1 MERSTPGTGR
11 AVEEVAAGA
20 AGEESSTRPI
30 QPVRALR
37 GKEFSPDVSRSTH
50 GGRAGATMG
59 ARQSPTRGESVSA
72 RRVELFVDPVC
83 PFAWMTSRW
92 LLHAA
97 EVREIEPVY
106 SVMSLSVLNEGRELD
121 PGYRA
126 MLDDSWGPARL
137 AIAIREA
144 EGNEAFA
151 RWYTAWGERYHV
163 GGQNEDR
170 RATAV
175 AALADADLPAELIET
190 YEPVAGDEIDTAL
203 RASHEGA
210 TSRVGDEVGTPV
222 ISFGEGTAY
231 FGPVV
236 SPAPRGEDAGKLL
249 DALATLASIDGF
261 YELKRSRSGGVD
273 LS

>member
-1 MERSTPGTGR
+1 M
-11 AVEEVAAGA
+11 
-20 AGEESSTRPI
+20 
-30 QPVRALR
+30 
-37 GKEFSPDVSRSTH
+37 
-50 GGRAGATMG
+50 
-59 ARQSPTRGESVSA
+59 SA
-72 RRVELFVDPVC
+72 RPVQLFVDPVC

-92 LLHAA
+92 LLQAA
-97 EVREIEPVY
+97 EVREIAPTY
-106 SVMSLSVLNEGRELD
+106 SVMSLSVLNEGRDLD
-121 PGYRA
+121 PGYRE

-137 AIAIREA
+137 AIAIDRA

-163 GGQNEDR
+163 GGQNQDR

-175 AALADADLPAELIET
+175 AALADVDLPAELIDA
-190 YEPVAGDEIDTAL
+190 YDPVAGDETDLAL

-210 TSRVGDEVGTPV
+210 ISRVGDDVGTPV

-236 SPAPRGEDAGKLL
+236 SPAPKGEDAGKLL

-273 LS
+273 FS

>member
-1 MERSTPGTGR
+1 M
-11 AVEEVAAGA
+11 
-20 AGEESSTRPI
+20 
-30 QPVRALR
+30 
-37 GKEFSPDVSRSTH
+37 
-50 GGRAGATMG
+50 
-59 ARQSPTRGESVSA
+59 SA

-97 EVREIEPVY
+97 QVREVEPAY
-106 SVMSLSVLNEGRELD
+106 SVMSLSVLNEGRDVD
-121 PGYRA
+121 PGYRE

-137 AIAIREA
+137 AIAIDRA

-170 RATAV
+170 RATAI
-175 AALADADLPAELIET
+175 AALADVDLPASLIQA
-190 YEPVAGDEIDTAL
+190 YDPVAGDETDQSL
-203 RASHEGA
+203 RASHQDA
-210 TSRVGDEVGTPV
+210 ISRVGDDVGTPV

-236 SPAPRGEDAGKLL
+236 SPAPKGEEAGKLL
-249 DALATLASIDGF
+249 DALATLSEIDGF
-261 YELKRSRSGGVD
+261 YELKRSRTGGVD

>member
-1 MERSTPGTGR
+1 MT
-11 AVEEVAAGA
+11 
-20 AGEESSTRPI
+20 
-30 QPVRALR
+30 
-37 GKEFSPDVSRSTH
+37 
-50 GGRAGATMG
+50 
-59 ARQSPTRGESVSA
+59 A

-92 LLHAA
+92 ALHAA

-126 MLDDSWGPARL
+126 MIDDSWGPARL
-137 AIAIREA
+137 AIAIDAA

-175 AALADADLPAELIET
+175 AALADAGLPAELIEA
-190 YEPVAGDEIDTAL
+190 YEPVAGDETD
-203 RASHEGA
+203 RARA
-210 TSRVGDEVGTPV
+210 PRTR
-222 ISFGEGTAY
+222 AR
-231 FGPVV
+231 
-236 SPAPRGEDAGKLL
+236 SPASATRWAPR
-249 DALATLASIDGF
+249 
-261 YELKRSRSGGVD
+261 
-273 LS
+273 

>member
-1 MERSTPGTGR
+1 M
-11 AVEEVAAGA
+11 
-20 AGEESSTRPI
+20 
-30 QPVRALR
+30 
-37 GKEFSPDVSRSTH
+37 
-50 GGRAGATMG
+50 
-59 ARQSPTRGESVSA
+59 SA
-72 RRVELFVDPVC
+72 RPVQLFVDPVC

-92 LLHAA
+92 LLQAA
-97 EVREIEPVY
+97 EVREIAPTY
-106 SVMSLSVLNEGRELD
+106 SVMSLSVLNEGRDLD
-121 PGYRA
+121 PGYRE

-137 AIAIREA
+137 AIAIDRA

-163 GGQNEDR
+163 GGQNQDR

-175 AALADADLPAELIET
+175 AALADVDLPASLIDV
-190 YEPVAGDEIDTAL
+190 YDPVAGDETDLAL

-210 TSRVGDEVGTPV
+210 ISRVGDDVGTPV

-236 SPAPRGEDAGKLL
+236 SPAPKGEEAGKLL

-273 LS
+273 FS

>member
-1 MERSTPGTGR
+1 M
-11 AVEEVAAGA
+11 
-20 AGEESSTRPI
+20 
-30 QPVRALR
+30 
-37 GKEFSPDVSRSTH
+37 SP
-50 GGRAGATMG
+50 
-59 ARQSPTRGESVSA
+59 

-83 PFAWMTSRW
+83 PYAWMTSRW

-97 EVREIEPVY
+97 EVREVEPVY
-106 SVMSLSVLNEGRELD
+106 SVMSLSVLNEGRDLD
-121 PGYRA
+121 SGYRA

-137 AIAIREA
+137 AVAISRA

-163 GGQNEDR
+163 GGQKDDR

-175 AALADADLPAELIET
+175 AALADAGLPAELIDA
-190 YEPVAGDEIDTAL
+190 YSPVAGDETDVAL

-210 TSRVGDEVGTPV
+210 ISLVGSDVGTPV

-236 SPAPRGEDAGKLL
+236 SPAPKGEDAGKLL
-249 DALATLASIDGF
+249 DALATLASINGF
-261 YELKRSRSGGVD
+261 YELKRSRTGGVD
-273 LS
+273 FS

>member
-1 MERSTPGTGR
+1 MT
-11 AVEEVAAGA
+11 
-20 AGEESSTRPI
+20 
-30 QPVRALR
+30 
-37 GKEFSPDVSRSTH
+37 
-50 GGRAGATMG
+50 
-59 ARQSPTRGESVSA
+59 A

-137 AIAIREA
+137 AIAIDAA

-175 AALADADLPAELIET
+175 AALADAGLPAELIEA
-190 YEPVAGDEIDTAL
+190 YEPVAGDETDTAL

-236 SPAPRGEDAGKLL
+236 SPAPKGEEAGKLL
-249 DALATLASIDGF
+249 DALATLSGIDGF

-273 LS
+273 FS

>member
-1 MERSTPGTGR
+1 M
-11 AVEEVAAGA
+11 
-20 AGEESSTRPI
+20 
-30 QPVRALR
+30 
-37 GKEFSPDVSRSTH
+37 
-50 GGRAGATMG
+50 
-59 ARQSPTRGESVSA
+59 SA
-72 RRVELFVDPVC
+72 RPVQLFVDPVC

-92 LLHAA
+92 LLQAA
-97 EVREIEPVY
+97 EVREIAPTY
-106 SVMSLSVLNEGRELD
+106 SVMSLSVLNEGRDLD
-121 PGYRA
+121 PGYRE

-137 AIAIREA
+137 AIAIDRA

-163 GGQNEDR
+163 GGQNQDR

-175 AALADADLPAELIET
+175 AALADVDLPASLIDV
-190 YEPVAGDEIDTAL
+190 YDPVAGDETDLAL

-210 TSRVGDEVGTPV
+210 ISRVGDDVGTPV

-236 SPAPRGEDAGKLL
+236 SPAPKGEDAGKLL

-273 LS
+273 FS

>member
-1 MERSTPGTGR
+1 M
-11 AVEEVAAGA
+11 
-20 AGEESSTRPI
+20 
-30 QPVRALR
+30 
-37 GKEFSPDVSRSTH
+37 
-50 GGRAGATMG
+50 
-59 ARQSPTRGESVSA
+59 SA
-72 RRVELFVDPVC
+72 RPVQLFVDPVC

-92 LLHAA
+92 LLQAA
-97 EVREIEPVY
+97 EVREIAPTY

-121 PGYRA
+121 PGYRE
-126 MLDDSWGPARL
+126 MLDDSLGPARL
-137 AIAIREA
+137 AIAIDRA

-163 GGQNEDR
+163 GGQNQDR

-175 AALADADLPAELIET
+175 AALADVDLPPELIDA
-190 YEPVAGDEIDTAL
+190 YDPVAGDETDLAL

-210 TSRVGDEVGTPV
+210 ISRVGDDVGTPV

-236 SPAPRGEDAGKLL
+236 SPAPKGEEAGKLL

-273 LS
+273 FS

>member
-1 MERSTPGTGR
+1 
-11 AVEEVAAGA
+11 
-20 AGEESSTRPI
+20 
-30 QPVRALR
+30 
-37 GKEFSPDVSRSTH
+37 
-50 GGRAGATMG
+50 
-59 ARQSPTRGESVSA
+59 VSA

-97 EVREIEPVY
+97 QVREVEPDY
-106 SVMSLSVLNEGRELD
+106 SVMSLSVLNEGRDVD
-121 PGYRA
+121 PGYRE

-137 AIAIREA
+137 AIVIDRA

-163 GGQNEDR
+163 GGENQDR
-170 RATAV
+170 RATAI
-175 AALADADLPAELIET
+175 AALADVDLPASLIEA
-190 YEPVAGDEIDTAL
+190 YDPVAGDETDQAL

-210 TSRVGDEVGTPV
+210 ISRVGDDVGTPV

-236 SPAPRGEDAGKLL
+236 SPAPKGEEAGKLL

-261 YELKRSRSGGVD
+261 YELKRSRTGGVD

>member
-1 MERSTPGTGR
+1 MPAR
-11 AVEEVAAGA
+11 AV
-20 AGEESSTRPI
+20 
-30 QPVRALR
+30 Q
-37 GKEFSPDVSRSTH
+37 
-50 GGRAGATMG
+50 
-59 ARQSPTRGESVSA
+59 
-72 RRVELFVDPVC
+72 LFVDPVC

-97 EVREIEPVY
+97 EVREIAPTY
-106 SVMSLSVLNEGRELD
+106 SVMSLSVLNEGRDLD

-137 AIAIREA
+137 AIAIDEA

-175 AALADADLPAELIET
+175 AALADVGLPESLIES
-190 YEPVAGDEIDTAL
+190 YDPVAGDDVDRAL

-210 TSRVGDEVGTPV
+210 ISRVGDDVGTPV

-236 SPAPRGEDAGKLL
+236 SPAPKGEEAGKLL

-261 YELKRSRSGGVD
+261 YEIKRSRSGGID
-273 LS
+273 FS

>member
-1 MERSTPGTGR
+1 
-11 AVEEVAAGA
+11 
-20 AGEESSTRPI
+20 
-30 QPVRALR
+30 
-37 GKEFSPDVSRSTH
+37 
-50 GGRAGATMG
+50 
-59 ARQSPTRGESVSA
+59 VSA
-72 RRVELFVDPVC
+72 RPVQLFVDPVC

-92 LLHAA
+92 LLQAA
-97 EVREIEPVY
+97 EVREIAPTY

-121 PGYRA
+121 PGYRE

-137 AIAIREA
+137 AIAIDRA

-163 GGQNEDR
+163 GGQNQDR

-175 AALADADLPAELIET
+175 AALADVDLPAELIDA
-190 YEPVAGDEIDTAL
+190 YDPVAGDETDLAL

-210 TSRVGDEVGTPV
+210 ISRVGDDVGTPV

-236 SPAPRGEDAGKLL
+236 SPAPKGEEAGKLL

-273 LS
+273 FS

>member
-1 MERSTPGTGR
+1 M
-11 AVEEVAAGA
+11 
-20 AGEESSTRPI
+20 
-30 QPVRALR
+30 
-37 GKEFSPDVSRSTH
+37 SP
-50 GGRAGATMG
+50 
-59 ARQSPTRGESVSA
+59 

-83 PFAWMTSRW
+83 PYAWMTSRW

-97 EVREIEPVY
+97 EVREVEPVY
-106 SVMSLSVLNEGRELD
+106 SVMSLSVLNEGRDLD
-121 PGYRA
+121 SGYRA

-137 AIAIREA
+137 AVAISRA

-163 GGQNEDR
+163 GGQKDDR

-175 AALADADLPAELIET
+175 AALADAGLPAELIDA
-190 YEPVAGDEIDTAL
+190 YSPVAGDETDVAL

-210 TSRVGDEVGTPV
+210 ISLVGSDVGTPV

-236 SPAPRGEDAGKLL
+236 SPAPKGEDAGKLL
-249 DALATLASIDGF
+249 DALAALASINGF
-261 YELKRSRSGGVD
+261 YELKRSRTGGVD
-273 LS
+273 FS